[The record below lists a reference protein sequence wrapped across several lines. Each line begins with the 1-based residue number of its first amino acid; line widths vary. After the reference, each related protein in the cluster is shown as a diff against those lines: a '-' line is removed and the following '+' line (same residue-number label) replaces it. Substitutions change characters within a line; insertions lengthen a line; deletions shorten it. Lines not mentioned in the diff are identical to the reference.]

1 MNTFDYRK
9 ALVEAEYESLL
20 RRPNVALEGNGVY
33 ERYKYPI
40 VTSATIPPFWKYD
53 YNRAT
58 NPCFMERI
66 GINATLNS
74 GAIKWNGKYVI
85 VVRVE
90 GNDRKS
96 FFAVAESDNGI
107 DGFRFWNHPIT
118 MPESDVPATNIYDM
132 RLTRHEDGWITVS
145 SAWSVMT
152 TPNPTTS
159 PQPLPH
165 AASRE
170 PETLW
175 NGSACRTSSQRAS
188 SAMSCSIRSS

>member
-74 GAIKWNGKYVI
+74 GTIKWNGKYVI

-107 DGFRFWNHPIT
+107 DGFRAS
-118 MPESDVPATNIYDM
+118 SDTRMHVATSTID
-132 RLTRHEDGWITVS
+132 RLVDYCLNTPEDGLRTGR
-145 SAWSVMT
+145 SV
-152 TPNPTTS
+152 
-159 PQPLPH
+159 
-165 AASRE
+165 
-170 PETLW
+170 ETL
-175 NGSACRTSSQRAS
+175 NSLIDRNLEFLKTHNS
-188 SAMSCSIRSS
+188 